1 MKSVRL
7 LLLLLMIKTPFLAA
21 QPLAE
26 TMQIGAPEGH
36 YMLPLGESLI
46 QALYQPLNIKTELIP
61 LPPLRSLSMVNSGE
75 LDAEMVRIA
84 EVGQRYPDLIR
95 LPTPLLTLQLEIVS
109 ATPNMT
115 LDNLKQARKGRIVIQ
130 LNSMKSQQLIGHL
143 EPVIVH
149 SIEQQLK
156 LLASGRVDFAL
167 IDSIH
172 GLDLTTGYSTAER
185 PLFQTTVLQEPGY
198 HFLNKKHQAL
208 LLPLEQSAQ
217 DIQVSG
223 RVEELLQQFR
233 QQLLQREL
241 AVSAT
246 QP

>member
-7 LLLLLMIKTPFLAA
+7 LLLLLMIKTSFLAG

-26 TMQIGAPEGH
+26 TLQIGAPEGH

-130 LNSMKSQQLIGHL
+130 LNSMKSQQLIGNL
-143 EPVIVH
+143 EPVVVH

-156 LLASGRVDFAL
+156 LLASGKVDFAL
-167 IDSIH
+167 IDSIQ

-208 LLPLEQSAQ
+208 LLALDQSAQ
-217 DIQVSG
+217 DLKVSG
-223 RVEELLQQFR
+223 RIDELLQQFR
-233 QQLLQREL
+233 QQILQREL
-241 AVSAT
+241 AVSAV